1 MNDIEYN
8 RELTTYNSE
17 KRMDMLALKG
27 LQWNIAEQLNGSMG
41 KDMNDVLSGKKKV
54 KLTFWTKL
62 KHKFNSFLSLFN

>member
-54 KLTFWTKL
+54 ELTFWTKL